1 MSSLKI
7 KTIQFIVAP
16 QRIKYLAVNVTKEMK
31 DFYTENYK
39 TLLKEIAD
47 ALNKW
52 KDMSCSWIGRQ
63 YC

>member
-16 QRIKYLAVNVTKEMK
+16 QRIKYLAVNLTKEMK
-31 DFYTENYK
+31 YFSTENYK

-52 KDMSCSWIGRQ
+52 EDMSCSWIGRQ

>member
-16 QRIKYLAVNVTKEMK
+16 QRIKYLAVNLTKEMK
-31 DFYTENYK
+31 YFSTENYK